1 MTMHPTANR
10 PSLDTSEPAE
20 RDPLRLG
27 EELEGAFSPNRVR
40 DQFEHLFRPFG
51 R

>member
-10 PSLDTSEPAE
+10 PFVDSREPAE
-20 RDPLRLG
+20 RDPVRLG
-27 EELEGAFSPNRVR
+27 EELEGAFSPNLVR
-40 DQFEHLFRPFG
+40 DQFEHLFRQFG